1 MPSFLLQK
9 KRRVQFDESDDEGM
23 TELLKATTT
32 PPCSLVEQ
40 PPIAE
45 EDRVESPDCLAGIR
59 GTLPALEA
67 VEEVAGMDSAVPAGL
82 FTTVLLLKHKTEA
95 MTPFTLKDT
104 GLESSH
110 EVKRVDTAGH
120 LSATNGVG
128 IVSGVGS
135 LGAVAQSLE
144 VSLG

>member
-1 MPSFLLQK
+1 
-9 KRRVQFDESDDEGM
+9 
-23 TELLKATTT
+23 
-32 PPCSLVEQ
+32 
-40 PPIAE
+40 
-45 EDRVESPDCLAGIR
+45 
-59 GTLPALEA
+59 
-67 VEEVAGMDSAVPAGL
+67 VPAGL

-110 EVKRVDTAGH
+110 EVERVDTAGH
-120 LSATNGVG
+120 LSAMNGAG

-135 LGAVAQSLE
+135 SGAVAQSLE